1 MIPLLMKHALPM
13 LLVICLKIINKI
25 TQVKISL
32 KNKDDVGKK
41 IRNNKRNNA
50 IKNSFGFIF
59 LS

>member
-1 MIPLLMKHALPM
+1 MKHALPM
-13 LLVICLKIINKI
+13 LSVICLKIINKI

-32 KNKDDVGKK
+32 KNKDGVGKK